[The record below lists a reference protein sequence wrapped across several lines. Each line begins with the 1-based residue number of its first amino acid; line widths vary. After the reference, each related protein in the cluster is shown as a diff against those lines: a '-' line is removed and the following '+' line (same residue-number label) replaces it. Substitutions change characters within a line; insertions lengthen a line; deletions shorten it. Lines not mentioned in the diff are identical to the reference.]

1 MTTEVTQDMIQ
12 SCAAQVERADIDR
25 FKSAMTAPLK
35 FRGDLMVLYAF
46 NLEVARAPWVT
57 KEPMIAEMRLQWW
70 RDVVEGIDADKAPRA
85 HEVAT
90 PLDALVRRA
99 CISCDDLDAMITA
112 RRWDIYKDAF
122 EDEAHFDRYLTATGG
137 NLMWAAAKALG
148 APRTHEKAIRDFGYA
163 SALAR
168 WFQAAPALEDAGRI
182 PFVDGRADTFRDM
195 AAVAL
200 DRLKPTRNLGPA
212 KAALRAGWQTK
223 KIWRQVIIDPT
234 KVANA
239 QLGLSEFAKSRS
251 LFFHSVLG
259 RAI

>member
-99 CISCDDLDAMITA
+99 CISCDDLDAMIAA

-122 EDEAHFDRYLTATGG
+122 EDEAHFFSLPNR
-137 NLMWAAAKALG
+137 
-148 APRTHEKAIRDFGYA
+148 H
-163 SALAR
+163 
-168 WFQAAPALEDAGRI
+168 
-182 PFVDGRADTFRDM
+182 
-195 AAVAL
+195 
-200 DRLKPTRNLGPA
+200 
-212 KAALRAGWQTK
+212 
-223 KIWRQVIIDPT
+223 WRQFDVGRR
-234 KVANA
+234 
-239 QLGLSEFAKSRS
+239 QS
-251 LFFHSVLG
+251 LG
-259 RAI
+259 RAKNPRKSNSRFWLCQRLGAVVSSRTSTRRCWANSFC